1 MSAYWYLPRE
11 RDEGE
16 ITLQPITRPLSQLNS
31 RIKSK
36 FGSVTSPLL
45 LTDRD
50 NLGMIWRNNVAMF
63 LQKRF

>member
-1 MSAYWYLPRE
+1 MSAYWYLPTE

-45 LTDRD
+45 LTDKGQSRHD
-50 NLGMIWRNNVAMF
+50 MDE
-63 LQKRF
+63 

>member
-1 MSAYWYLPRE
+1 MSAYWYLPRK

-45 LTDRD
+45 LIDKGQSRHD
-50 NLGMIWRNNVAMF
+50 MEE
-63 LQKRF
+63 

>member
-1 MSAYWYLPRE
+1 MSAFWYLPTE

-45 LTDRD
+45 LTEYRQ
-50 NLGMIWRNNVAMF
+50 GQSIVMIWTNNVAI
-63 LQKRF
+63 RNY